1 MDRCPKCHSMLFGNV
16 NFCSCGK
23 FHYDP
28 REVGRHP
35 NPPRRGRYLVYRK
48 GFDANDDGVKFDLTP
63 PPPELPAKKEEV
75 PGWMWRARLRKKRS
89 ALAEREMDLRL
100 ASVADPMDKLKI
112 MAEALNG

>member
-23 FHYDP
+23 FHYNP

-63 PPPELPAKKEEV
+63 PPPALPAKKEVV
-75 PGWMWRARLRKKRS
+75 PGWMWAKRKKDKK
-89 ALAEREMDLRL
+89 LRE
-100 ASVADPMDKLKI
+100 
-112 MAEALNG
+112 EAQETIKYVTQLNLFGGLDA